1 VSRCAGICVCARF
14 VCSQQMVDLCGFCLG
29 CMHRFVCDFV
39 DEVPD
44 GIFECL
50 TPSAQ
55 AAFQT
60 VSAVGVKSRIR
71 AQYYIMAMHSWTL
84 ADALGSFQVCHTNL
98 IRDRCCGLRVKSVIL
113 VHAVVT

>member
-1 VSRCAGICVCARF
+1 MCARTSF
-14 VCSQQMVDLCGFCLG
+14 VPTYGGLTGVWG

-60 VSAVGVKSRIR
+60 VGAVGVKSRIR
-71 AQYYIMAMHSWTL
+71 AQYYVMAMHSWTL
-84 ADALGSFQVCHTNL
+84 ADALGSFQVGHT
-98 IRDRCCGLRVKSVIL
+98 
-113 VHAVVT
+113 T

>member
-1 VSRCAGICVCARF
+1 MF
-14 VCSQQMVDLCGFCLG
+14 QHLVDLRGGLG
-29 CMHRFVCDFV
+29 GLNRFVCDFV
-39 DEVPD
+39 DEVP
-44 GIFECL
+44 GGMLECL

-84 ADALGSFQVCHTNL
+84 ANALGSFQVCHT
-98 IRDRCCGLRVKSVIL
+98 
-113 VHAVVT
+113 T